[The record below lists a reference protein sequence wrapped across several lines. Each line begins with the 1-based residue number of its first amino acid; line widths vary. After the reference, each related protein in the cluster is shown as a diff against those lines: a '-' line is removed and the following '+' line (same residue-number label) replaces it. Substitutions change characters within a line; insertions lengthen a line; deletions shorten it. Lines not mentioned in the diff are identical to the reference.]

1 LKSKICNKI
10 PSFTISF
17 LFFQHFLH
25 FVFYSTYP
33 NLSKHYGIFLCCFI
47 GSIRDFT
54 NDFWK
59 ILKVLLKKL
68 LICEFFFQNFVVYNL
83 FFYFFIIFDILIFNF
98 VYMYLSKNSINFL
111 VFLFYGLKFFSK
123 NVGKLWSIF
132 LKNIDIRDPKFFINS
147 FVYYLVFFFT
157 FSYFT
162 YPNLSKNS

>member
-1 LKSKICNKI
+1 LYGSKILSKNSAKLCFVCQKKLRYLKSKICNKI

-47 GSIRDFT
+47 GRIRDFT

-68 LICEFFFQNFVVYNL
+68 LICEFFFSKFCGLQFVFL
-83 FFYFFIIFDILIFNF
+83 FFYYIWLFNFQFRLYVLAKKFYKFFGFFILWIR
-98 VYMYLSKNSINFL
+98 
-111 VFLFYGLKFFSK
+111 VFLKESWKIMEYFSK
-123 NVGKLWSIF
+123 KY
-132 LKNIDIRDPKFFINS
+132 R
-147 FVYYLVFFFT
+147 Y
-157 FSYFT
+157 
-162 YPNLSKNS
+162 